1 MGDRRKVQRKQK
13 GNAVSD
19 VMGYCSGSA
28 FAHNLFDYLVR
39 ISSDKIT
46 AQSVWDH
53 EVSEVKNNKQAA
65 EPRIILLTHFYLMLA
80 VL

>member
-19 VMGYCSGSA
+19 MMGYCSGSA

-46 AQSVWDH
+46 A
-53 EVSEVKNNKQAA
+53 
-65 EPRIILLTHFYLMLA
+65 
-80 VL
+80 